1 MNTVGMQKKNILQKA
16 GKDYVIFVSSGN
28 LNSSALPQT
37 TASSKNR
44 TRWKFARNRGKLA
57 D

>member
-37 TASSKNR
+37 TASSQNR